1 MADINNRPD
10 IDVKTVVKNVK
21 SNKLWWLNIF
31 LVVVSILVYAY
42 SNFKFKGMLLMI
54 SFLFLTV
61 IIMFK
66 YIK

>member
-21 SNKLWWLNIF
+21 SNKLWWLSIF

-66 YIK
+66 YIR